1 MQIYNNIYFCRIGAV
16 AMAQFSELLVE
27 LRQDRKMTQEDL
39 AKVLFVTSG
48 TISNYENGVHLPD
61 VEKLISL
68 ADFFDVT
75 TDYLLG
81 RCASRLSPDVLDE
94 VVMEDRTAG
103 DLLQDIHNFSPER
116 KKALNVILNDMHFAT
131 MIGQYNRKK

>member
-1 MQIYNNIYFCRIGAV
+1 
-16 AMAQFSELLVE
+16 MAQFGELLAE

-39 AKVLFVTSG
+39 AKILYVTSG

-61 VEKLISL
+61 IDKLLNL

-81 RCASRLSPDVLDE
+81 RCSSRLSPDVLDS
-94 VVMEDRTAG
+94 VIMEGRTAG
-103 DLLQDIHNFSPER
+103 ALINDIRNISPER
-116 KKALNVILNDMHFAT
+116 KQALNIVLKDMQLST
-131 MIGQYNRKK
+131 MIGQYNRKEK

>member
-1 MQIYNNIYFCRIGAV
+1 
-16 AMAQFSELLVE
+16 MAQFGELLAE

-39 AKVLFVTSG
+39 AKILYVTSG

-61 VEKLISL
+61 IDKLLNL

-81 RCASRLSPDVLDE
+81 RCSSRLSPDVLDS
-94 VVMEDRTAG
+94 VIMEGRTAG
-103 DLLQDIHNFSPER
+103 ALINDIRNISPER
-116 KKALNVILNDMHFAT
+116 KQALNIVLKDMQLST
-131 MIGQYNRKK
+131 MIGQYNKKEK

>member
-1 MQIYNNIYFCRIGAV
+1 
-16 AMAQFSELLVE
+16 MAQFSELLVE

-61 VEKLISL
+61 IEKLISL

-81 RCASRLSPDVLDE
+81 RCTSRLSTDVLDMI
-94 VVMEDRTAG
+94 VVEDRTAG
-103 DLLQDIHNFSPER
+103 DLIQDIQNFSPER
-116 KKALNVILNDMHFAT
+116 KRALNVILNDMQFRT
-131 MIGQYNRKK
+131 VIGQYNKKKK